1 MNLSEYELLSKEDI
15 FKMYEN
21 VCEELDVMEGKLQS
35 TERYFEEAQ
44 DEINELEDRVYA
56 LNQEIETLENAFD
69 DREKD

>member
-56 LNQEIETLENAFD
+56 LNQEIETLDNAFD

>member
-1 MNLSEYELLSKEDI
+1 
-15 FKMYEN
+15 MYEN

>member
-21 VCEELDVMEGKLQS
+21 VCEELEVMEGKLQS
-35 TERYFEEAQ
+35 TERYYKEAQ

-69 DREKD
+69 DRVED

>member
-21 VCEELDVMEGKLQS
+21 VREELDVMEGKLQS

-56 LNQEIETLENAFD
+56 LNQEIETLENSFD
-69 DREKD
+69 DRVED